1 MALFNEKY
9 LKKQIGEHPGAISD
23 EHLKILN
30 NWANSIKYGS
40 IESQKETALDG
51 DFKNKIVEQVLGY
64 TPFGEA
70 NEWNVAAEQ
79 AIGRGNVDLALGSFT
94 QDTSKILAVF
104 ELKGAKTKDLDAIMP
119 GRNKSP
125 VQQAWEYANDAPGCR
140 WVLLSNYVELRLY
153 SYGAGRQNFER
164 FLLKNLTD
172 PVEYA
177 RFQLLLNAE
186 NLLSGRT
193 QDHLTASHKQ
203 DKDITDKLYLD
214 YKEIRHSLIDQIKIA
229 APDENGDMQIAFAQ
243 TILDRVLFIAFA
255 EDTGLLPP
263 NTLRSAF
270 EHSDPYNPKPIWHNF
285 KGLFKAIDNGNPAL
299 KIPRYNGGLF
309 KRYPAIDKLN
319 LPDAT
324 CEGFKRLGDYDFASE
339 VSVTIIGH
347 IFEQSITDLER
358 LQAIARGED
367 IAPEKK
373 TGTTGK
379 RKRDGVIY
387 TPDYIAN
394 FIVEQTLG
402 AYLTQMFNDCLT
414 ENITIASHGKAY
426 ENIKWK
432 NNKSELKI
440 WKDYQQRLGRLR
452 IIDPACGSGVFLV
465 AAFDYLKD
473 EFHRVNNKVADLSL
487 TKHGDLFDPDSQIL
501 STNLYGVDVN
511 SESIEITKLS
521 LWLKTAR
528 RGKVL
533 DSLDGHL
540 HVGDSIIE
548 DSNYAYMQ
556 HGFSWKKSFPNV
568 FTDGGFDIVLGN
580 PPYVRQELISPMKP
594 YLQQKFE
601 VYHGVADLYCYFFER
616 GLRLLKQGGRMGYI
630 SSATFFKTA
639 SGKLLRKYLS
649 DNATLELVVNF
660 GDVQVFAG
668 VTTYP
673 AILVINNQKP
683 SKNHKL
689 DFWNLDQL
697 PDGSFTSAFDQH
709 KSTYSQSNLGD
720 AAWEFE
726 DERLTALRRKIK
738 HGKPSLKD
746 VYGSPYRGVLTGRNE
761 AFVIDKATRD
771 RLIAADPKSDEI
783 LKPFLEGKDL
793 KRWRAESR
801 GLYLIFTRRGIDITL
816 YPAILSYL
824 QQYRDILEPKP
835 KNWIAEKPGQIWQG
849 RKQGAYKWY
858 EIQDAIDYYKKFE
871 KPKIFYGEFSSNNIF
886 SMDKSGWYPNNKCY
900 LIPSSSYFLLGFLNS
915 KVFWYHICGETVFV
929 RGHFYQMHSV
939 YLEKT
944 PIPNASDEQKEKLSL
959 LAEKCQSLA
968 EECYKKQQ
976 AITRRIPDLCPDDNN
991 PKLSNK
997 LKNWWQFE
1005 NFKDFQKEIKAK
1017 FKTDIP
1023 LAERSDWQDW
1033 IAKEKIAINRLNA
1046 EIKTNEDKINNL
1058 VYQLFDLTADEIM
1071 LLENNI

>member
-51 DFKNKIVEQVLGY
+51 GFKNKIVEQVLGY

-285 KGLFKAIDNGNPAL
+285 KGLFKAIDNGNPTL

-373 TGTTGK
+373 TGVTGK

-402 AYLTQMFNDCLT
+402 AYLTQMFNDCLAK
-414 ENITIASHGKAY
+414 NITIASSGKAY

-440 WKDYQQRLGRLR
+440 WKDYQQRLGKLR

-487 TKHGDLFDPDSQIL
+487 TK
-501 STNLYGVDVN
+501 T
-511 SESIEITKLS
+511 
-521 LWLKTAR
+521 W
-528 RGKVL
+528 
-533 DSLDGHL
+533 
-540 HVGDSIIE
+540 
-548 DSNYAYMQ
+548 
-556 HGFSWKKSFPNV
+556 
-568 FTDGGFDIVLGN
+568 
-580 PPYVRQELISPMKP
+580 
-594 YLQQKFE
+594 
-601 VYHGVADLYCYFFER
+601 
-616 GLRLLKQGGRMGYI
+616 
-630 SSATFFKTA
+630 
-639 SGKLLRKYLS
+639 
-649 DNATLELVVNF
+649 
-660 GDVQVFAG
+660 
-668 VTTYP
+668 
-673 AILVINNQKP
+673 
-683 SKNHKL
+683 
-689 DFWNLDQL
+689 
-697 PDGSFTSAFDQH
+697 
-709 KSTYSQSNLGD
+709 
-720 AAWEFE
+720 
-726 DERLTALRRKIK
+726 
-738 HGKPSLKD
+738 
-746 VYGSPYRGVLTGRNE
+746 
-761 AFVIDKATRD
+761 
-771 RLIAADPKSDEI
+771 
-783 LKPFLEGKDL
+783 
-793 KRWRAESR
+793 
-801 GLYLIFTRRGIDITL
+801 
-816 YPAILSYL
+816 
-824 QQYRDILEPKP
+824 
-835 KNWIAEKPGQIWQG
+835 
-849 RKQGAYKWY
+849 
-858 EIQDAIDYYKKFE
+858 
-871 KPKIFYGEFSSNNIF
+871 
-886 SMDKSGWYPNNKCY
+886 
-900 LIPSSSYFLLGFLNS
+900 
-915 KVFWYHICGETVFV
+915 
-929 RGHFYQMHSV
+929 
-939 YLEKT
+939 
-944 PIPNASDEQKEKLSL
+944 
-959 LAEKCQSLA
+959 
-968 EECYKKQQ
+968 
-976 AITRRIPDLCPDDNN
+976 
-991 PKLSNK
+991 
-997 LKNWWQFE
+997 
-1005 NFKDFQKEIKAK
+1005 
-1017 FKTDIP
+1017 
-1023 LAERSDWQDW
+1023 
-1033 IAKEKIAINRLNA
+1033 
-1046 EIKTNEDKINNL
+1046 
-1058 VYQLFDLTADEIM
+1058 
-1071 LLENNI
+1071 